1 MAVLLFPQNTYD
13 ELKTKGKLPIGSQR
27 VGDSSQTPTH
37 VPVMGKTISLPNT
50 GAIAPPALP
59 QPTSQPFQERLA
71 DKPISPISQP
81 MPMGGTL
88 PPATVPRAPSAM
100 PQPSAQPFSKSGQP
114 GIPYVDQD
122 KMAWESLPFADR
134 LAFKKIFMN
143 NRPQGMAGSLQRGRG
158 AKVNVA
164 GMNIGKAVR

>member
-13 ELKTKGKLPIGSQR
+13 ALKTKGKLPLGAQS
-27 VGDSSQTPTH
+27 VPAGPAPT
-37 VPVMGKTISLPNT
+37 PNT

-59 QPTSQPFQERLA
+59 QPASRPFQERLA
-71 DKPISPISQP
+71 EKPVSPA
-81 MPMGGTL
+81 MPMGGAL
-88 PPATVPRAPSAM
+88 PPAAVPRAPSAIS
-100 PQPSAQPFSKSGQP
+100 QPSAQPFSKSGQP

-143 NRPQGMAGSLQRGRG
+143 NRAQGVAGSLQRGRG

-164 GMNIGKAVR
+164 GMNIGGKVK

>member
-13 ELKTKGKLPIGSQR
+13 ELKTKGKLPIGARS
-27 VGDSSQTPTH
+27 
-37 VPVMGKTISLPNT
+37 VPSGPAPMPNT

-59 QPTSQPFQERLA
+59 QPVSQPFQERLA
-71 DKPISPISQP
+71 DKPVSPISQP

-88 PPATVPRAPSAM
+88 APTAVSRASSAIS
-100 PQPSAQPFSKSGQP
+100 QPSAQPFSKSGQP

-143 NRPQGMAGSLQRGRG
+143 NRATNMAGSLQRGRG

-164 GMNIGKAVR
+164 GMNIGGTVK

>member
-13 ELKTKGKLPIGSQR
+13 ALKARGKLPLGAQSVGGSST
-27 VGDSSQTPTH
+27 VPTQ
-37 VPVMGKTISLPNT
+37 VSVMGKGISLPNT

-88 PPATVPRAPSAM
+88 PPAAVPRAPSAM
-100 PQPSAQPFSKSGQP
+100 SQPSAQPFSKSGQP

>member
-13 ELKTKGKLPIGSQR
+13 DLKTKGKLPIGAQR
-27 VGDSSQTPTH
+27 MSDVSAP
-37 VPVMGKTISLPNT
+37 MPNT

-71 DKPISPISQP
+71 EKPVSPA

-88 PPATVPRAPSAM
+88 APTAVPRASSAM
-100 PQPSAQPFSKSGQP
+100 PRQPSAQPFSKSGQP

>member
-13 ELKTKGKLPIGSQR
+13 ALKARGKLPIGSQR
-27 VGDSSQTPTH
+27 VAGSSASPTQ
-37 VPVMGKTISLPNT
+37 VSVMGKGISLPNT

-71 DKPISPISQP
+71 EKQISPAI
-81 MPMGGTL
+81 PMGGAL

-100 PQPSAQPFSKSGQP
+100 SQPSAQPFSKSGQP

-164 GMNIGKAVR
+164 GMNIGGKIK